1 MRPCPQCGTACDP
14 EHQYCPGCGFP
25 VGSVV
30 MDHGDKLVGQTL
42 PGGYQILDLLSVGG
56 MGRVYRAEQRALG
69 RTVAVKVIH
78 PHLLADENSIVRFM
92 TEARAASQLN
102 HPNSVSVIDFGKTQD
117 GQPYLVMEF
126 LRGKDLARVSY
137 EQGPLPFKRI
147 ADVLQQV
154 LRALSEAHDLEIVHR
169 DLKPENIILE
179 PMRRGGDFVKVVDFG
194 LAKLKA
200 DASTPNVTMPGIV
213 CGTPDYM
220 APEQGRGD
228 PIDGRSDLYGVGVML
243 FQLLTGRLPFESENP
258 TQVVLMHLSAPVPD
272 PTAIAPERHIPEP
285 LVAVVQKALQKNAE
299 DRYQDALEFADAL
312 AAAMEEIQ
320 NATQAAFTSIRA
332 GGAMECPA
340 CLASVPAARFCC
352 ECGER
357 LPVKTE
363 RPTSRLSANLPPLP
377 LRLYS
382 REEDLAWLQEARAAE
397 KPGAR
402 AFRIVGEAGMGKSR
416 LLEEFLEYASSEGDV
431 VIKAG
436 PDPFG
441 AEVALYTLRQAI
453 YGLIGVRPGTGS
465 RKQWRDAREE
475 EQRGLTEIFGNG
487 DSQRAAPA
495 AQRREDIEAAF
506 RWALERAISRARGSR
521 VILALEDLDRVD
533 TASLATITAALRSER
548 TPQLLIVATHT
559 PLFDPNW
566 GELAPARALS
576 GLTLSVVNRLLGSRP
591 SLERQALQ
599 EVGKRGVLPLYVDQ
613 VIRFLAEGGSEPPQ
627 RLADLI
633 AHRIGTL
640 QPKAR
645 QLLQA
650 LAVLGERADEESLR
664 AVLGSDVD
672 VAGALDLIGEDDM
685 VERSEDQVVLRH
697 PLFREVIL
705 LATPAGVRVELHRR
719 TIRWFDKQGAPIEA
733 RALHAYHSQE
743 SFEALLL
750 LEQIAERALQR
761 GDQPAAVNALRR
773 GLDLSRREI
782 YRGELDD
789 PMRAMAIFGRKL
801 GDALCQ
807 SGNYADAE
815 GVLREALDNTGP
827 TGTDRVQILA
837 SLARVARGRHRKD
850 EAVVFLDEAI
860 QLAKRSSAHG
870 LVKDLTETRRLW
882 T

>member
-1 MRPCPQCGTACDP
+1 
-14 EHQYCPGCGFP
+14 
-25 VGSVV
+25 
-30 MDHGDKLVGQTL
+30 MDQGDKLVGQTL
-42 PGGYQILDLLSVGG
+42 PGGYQVLDLISVGG

-154 LRALSEAHDLEIVHR
+154 LQALSEAHDLEIVHR

-179 PMRRGGDFVKVVDFG
+179 PLRRGGDFVKVVDFG

-200 DASTPNVTMPGIV
+200 DTTTPNVTMPGIV
-213 CGTPDYM
+213 CGTPDSM
-220 APEQGRGD
+220 ASEQGRGG
-228 PIDGRSDLYGVGVML
+228 PIDSRSELYGVAVML
-243 FQLLTGRLPFESENP
+243 FQLLTARLPFESENP
-258 TQVVLMHLSAPVPD
+258 TQVVLMHLSAPVPE
-272 PTAIAPERHIPEP
+272 PTEIAPERNIPEP
-285 LVAVVQKALQKNAE
+285 LVRVVQKALQKNAN

-312 AAAMEEIQ
+312 AAAMLEIT
-320 NATQAAFTSIRA
+320 NASQSSITSLRP
-332 GGAMECPA
+332 GGSMECPA
-340 CLASVPAARFCC
+340 CLANVPVTRFCC
-352 ECGER
+352 DCGER
-357 LPVKTE
+357 LPVKSE

-382 REEDLAWLQEARAAE
+382 GEEDLAWLNAARTE
-397 KPGAR
+397 PSPGLR
-402 AFRIVGEAGMGKSR
+402 AYRIIGEAGMGKTR
-416 LLEEFLEYASSEGDV
+416 LLAEFLEHARSDGDV
-431 VIKAG
+431 VVRAG
-436 PDPFG
+436 PDPYG
-441 AEVALYTLRQAI
+441 AEVALFTLRQAM
-453 YGLIGVRPGTGS
+453 YALLGVKPGSGS
-465 RKQWRDAREE
+465 RRQWRDARDE
-475 EQRGLTEIFGNG
+475 EQRGLTEIFGSG
-487 DSQRAAPA
+487 ESQRVVPA
-495 AQRREDIEAAF
+495 SQRRDDIDAAF
-506 RWALERAISRARGSR
+506 RWALERAASRARGGAR
-521 VILALEDLDRVD
+521 VILAIEDLDRVD
-533 TASLATITAALRSER
+533 TASLATFGAALRSR
-548 TPQLLIVATHT
+548 NTSPSLLFVVTHS
-559 PLFDPNW
+559 PLFEPNW
-566 GELAPARALS
+566 GEQAPSRILG
-576 GLTLSVVNRLLGSRP
+576 GLPLTVMNRILGNRP
-591 SLERQALQ
+591 SLERQSLQ

-633 AHRIGTL
+633 AHRLGTL
-640 QPKAR
+640 QPAAR

-650 LAVLGERADEESLR
+650 LAVLGERADEESLN
-664 AVLGSDVD
+664 AVLGGDVD
-672 VAGALDLIGEDDM
+672 LRGALDLVGDGDM
-685 VERSEDQVVLRH
+685 IERSEGEVALRH

-705 LATPAGVRVELHRR
+705 LATPAGVRIEFHRR

-761 GDQPAAVNALRR
+761 GDEPAAVNALRR
-773 GLDLSRREI
+773 GLDLSRREL

-801 GDALCQ
+801 GDALSQ

-815 GVLREALDNTGP
+815 GVLREALDMTGP

-837 SLARVARGRHRKD
+837 SLARVARGRHRKE
-850 EAVVFLDEAI
+850 EAAVFLDEAI
-860 QLAKRSSAHG
+860 QLARRSSAHA
-870 LVKDLTETRRLW
+870 LVKELTETRGRW

>member
-1 MRPCPQCGTACDP
+1 
-14 EHQYCPGCGFP
+14 
-25 VGSVV
+25 
-30 MDHGDKLVGQTL
+30 
-42 PGGYQILDLLSVGG
+42 
-56 MGRVYRAEQRALG
+56 
-69 RTVAVKVIH
+69 
-78 PHLLADENSIVRFM
+78 
-92 TEARAASQLN
+92 
-102 HPNSVSVIDFGKTQD
+102 
-117 GQPYLVMEF
+117 
-126 LRGKDLARVSY
+126 
-137 EQGPLPFKRI
+137 
-147 ADVLQQV
+147 
-154 LRALSEAHDLEIVHR
+154 
-169 DLKPENIILE
+169 
-179 PMRRGGDFVKVVDFG
+179 
-194 LAKLKA
+194 
-200 DASTPNVTMPGIV
+200 
-213 CGTPDYM
+213 
-220 APEQGRGD
+220 
-228 PIDGRSDLYGVGVML
+228 
-243 FQLLTGRLPFESENP
+243 
-258 TQVVLMHLSAPVPD
+258 
-272 PTAIAPERHIPEP
+272 
-285 LVAVVQKALQKNAE
+285 
-299 DRYQDALEFADAL
+299 
-312 AAAMEEIQ
+312 
-320 NATQAAFTSIRA
+320 
-332 GGAMECPA
+332 
-340 CLASVPAARFCC
+340 
-352 ECGER
+352 
-357 LPVKTE
+357 
-363 RPTSRLSANLPPLP
+363 

-402 AFRIVGEAGMGKSR
+402 AFRIVGEAGMGKTR
-416 LLEEFLEYASSEGDV
+416 LQEEFLEYASSEGDV

-475 EQRGLTEIFGNG
+475 EQRGLTEIFGNNSDG
-487 DSQRAAPA
+487 QRAAPA

-506 RWALERAISRARGSR
+506 RWALERASSRARGAR

-533 TASLATITAALRSER
+533 TASLATFSAALRSDR

-566 GELAPARALS
+566 GELAPARALT
-576 GLTLSVVNRLLGSRP
+576 GLTLSVVTRLLGSRP

-773 GLDLSRREI
+773 GLDLSRREL

-801 GDALCQ
+801 GDALSQ

-827 TGTDRVQILA
+827 TGTDRAQILA

-860 QLAKRSSAHG
+860 QLARRSSAHG